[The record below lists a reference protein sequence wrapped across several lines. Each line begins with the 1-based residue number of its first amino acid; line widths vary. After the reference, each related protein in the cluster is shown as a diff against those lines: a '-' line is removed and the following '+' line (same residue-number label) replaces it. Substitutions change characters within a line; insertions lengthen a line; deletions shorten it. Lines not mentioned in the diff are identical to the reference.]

1 MTAEWTREEAL
12 AALRGCLLRVGALTD
27 GAFVVDVVA
36 EPYGMLVV
44 FRWKKDPNTYA
55 VEIGFPAG
63 RVTSVIGEPM
73 NSPDEWAA
81 DVGFRLAEDL
91 ATGLVRRG
99 RRTVRGGYV
108 VLDARGAPD
117 IGPEGFQIDSVP
129 LVALETRWK
138 RERGIRFTRRLTV
151 VPVAVSEAGSW
162 LAEAGMDVTV
172 PRRLVA
178 EDRLVCWSQAYVDN
192 ERGEPFVGQAV
203 ASWEDT
209 GHTVVRLELAH
220 VQPGVPA
227 EVRDAL
233 VRVVVHEAAEV
244 GALRVVTDV
253 PGLHQLGFRS
263 VDGGGSVLS
272 TIVVE
277 REP

>member
-1 MTAEWTREEAL
+1 MTAEWTREEAF
-12 AALRGCLLRVGALTD
+12 AALRGCLLRVGTLTD
-27 GAFVVDVVA
+27 GACVVDVVA

-44 FRWKKDPNTYA
+44 FRWMRDPNTYA
-55 VEIGFPAG
+55 VEIAFPAG
-63 RVTSVIGEPM
+63 RVTSVIGEPVT
-73 NSPDEWAA
+73 SPDQWAA

-108 VLDARGAPD
+108 VLDARDAPD
-117 IGPEGFQIDSVP
+117 VGPAGFQIGLVP
-129 LVALETRWK
+129 LVTLRPRWK
-138 RERGIRFTRRLTV
+138 RERGVRFARRLTA
-151 VPVAVSEAGSW
+151 VPVAVPEAGSW

-178 EDRLVCWSQAYVDN
+178 EGRLVCWSQAYVDD

-209 GHTVVRLELAH
+209 RHTVVRLELAH
-220 VQPGVPA
+220 VQPGVP
-227 EVRDAL
+227 ERVRAAL

-253 PGLHQLGFRS
+253 PGLHQLGFRP
-263 VDGGGSVLS
+263 VDGGGFVLS
-272 TIVVE
+272 TTVVE

>member
-1 MTAEWTREEAL
+1 MTVEWAREEAF

-27 GAFVVDVVA
+27 GACIVDVVA

-55 VEIGFPAG
+55 VEIAFPAG
-63 RVTSVIGEPM
+63 RVASVIGEPVT
-73 NSPDEWAA
+73 SPDEWAA
-81 DVGFRLAEDL
+81 DVGYRLAEDL
-91 ATGLVRRG
+91 VTGLVRRG
-99 RRTVRGGYV
+99 RRTVRDGYV
-108 VLDARGAPD
+108 VLDDRGAPD
-117 IGPEGFQIDSVP
+117 IGPEGFSVSEVP
-129 LVALETRWK
+129 LVTLEPRWR

-151 VPVAVSEAGSW
+151 VPVTLSEAGSW

-178 EDRLVCWSQAYVDN
+178 EGRLVCWLQARAD
-192 ERGEPFVGQAV
+192 GEGEEPAVGQAV

-209 GHTVVRLELAH
+209 RHAVVRLELIH
-220 VQPGVPA
+220 VQPGIPEEMRA
-227 EVRDAL
+227 AL

-253 PGLHQLGFRS
+253 PGLHELGFRP